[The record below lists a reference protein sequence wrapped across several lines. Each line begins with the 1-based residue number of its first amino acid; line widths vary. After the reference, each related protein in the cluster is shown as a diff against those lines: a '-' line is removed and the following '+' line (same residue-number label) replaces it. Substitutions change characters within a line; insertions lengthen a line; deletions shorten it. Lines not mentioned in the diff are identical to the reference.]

1 MNMKPFDRHE
11 DADEKIAA
19 RIRQCS
25 EEGRLIAERE
35 LQASATEEPKA
46 FESLLENLLERHD
59 DLHKLTARDGTRK
72 FYSSRCMTEAY
83 AVILLHKEE
92 DPLQLIAEIVRQ
104 NSRDYPRPVPLD
116 IFSVEPFG
124 MTAHEVSDCI
134 QKLTADNA
142 YADILVMETVTSRK
156 FLYSAR
162 YLEPAHAALLAEW
175 YDVGQA
181 NNP

>member
-1 MNMKPFDRHE
+1 
-11 DADEKIAA
+11 
-19 RIRQCS
+19 
-25 EEGRLIAERE
+25 
-35 LQASATEEPKA
+35 
-46 FESLLENLLERHD
+46 
-59 DLHKLTARDGTRK
+59 
-72 FYSSRCMTEAY
+72 MTGSY
-83 AVILLHKEE
+83 ALILLHKEE

-134 QKLTADNA
+134 QKLTEDNA
-142 YADILVMETVTSRK
+142 HTDILVIETVTSRK

>member
-1 MNMKPFDRHE
+1 MNMNPSDSHA
-11 DADEKIAA
+11 DSDEKIAA

-25 EEGRLIAERE
+25 EEGRLVAEQE
-35 LQASATEEPKA
+35 LQASATEQPEA
-46 FESLLENLLERHD
+46 LEDLLARHD
-59 DLHKLTARDGTRK
+59 DLHALTARDGTRR
-72 FYSSRCMTEAY
+72 FYSSRCMTGAY
-83 AVILLHKEE
+83 ALILLHKEE
-92 DPLQLIAEIVRQ
+92 DPLQLIAEVVRQ

-116 IFSVEPFG
+116 IFGVEPFG
-124 MTAHEVSDCI
+124 MAAHEVSDCL
-134 QKLTADNA
+134 QKLAADKA
-142 YADILVMETVTSRK
+142 HADILVIETVTSRK

>member
-1 MNMKPFDRHE
+1 MNMKPSDRHE

-19 RIRQCS
+19 SIRQCS

-35 LQASATEEPKA
+35 LQASATEEPEA
-46 FESLLENLLERHD
+46 FESLLGNLLERHD
-59 DLHKLTARDGTRK
+59 DLQALTARDGTRR
-72 FYSSRCMTEAY
+72 FYSSHCMTGAY
-83 AVILLHKEE
+83 ALILLHKEE
-92 DPLQLIAEIVRQ
+92 DPLQLIAEVVRQ

-116 IFSVEPFG
+116 IFGVEPFG
-124 MTAHEVSDCI
+124 MAAHEVSDCI
-134 QKLTADNA
+134 QKLAADKAN
-142 YADILVMETVTSRK
+142 ADILVIETVTSRK
-156 FLYSAR
+156 FLFSAR